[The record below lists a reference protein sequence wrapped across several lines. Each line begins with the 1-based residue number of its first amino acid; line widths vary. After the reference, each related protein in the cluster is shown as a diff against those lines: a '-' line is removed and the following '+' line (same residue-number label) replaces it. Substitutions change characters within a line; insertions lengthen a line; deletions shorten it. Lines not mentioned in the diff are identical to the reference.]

1 MQLEATQRAMNSRRA
16 EVVKAV
22 CDYIKENQTSRI
34 TLTVL
39 GEHFGISPYYLQR
52 TFVNVMGISPRRY
65 LEECRLNVLKRR
77 LSQGEPVLSA
87 LRKTGYNSQ
96 SWLYGDWKLKLGM
109 TPSTYRNGAFGI
121 LLMYA
126 LGDCPLGRLLV
137 AATNH
142 GICSIRVGR
151 NDEELVASLRLEYP
165 KAQLMK
171 TERVSSFVEDLK
183 LHLQGVKVK
192 LPLDIRGTDFQL
204 KVWAAIQRIP
214 IGETRSYSEVARMIG
229 QPLAVRA
236 VANACASNPVPLI
249 IPCHRVIRKNGS
261 LGGYALGLPRK
272 RILLVLERALAT
284 PREQD
289 VRGTAEGQPTLSAR
303 WLDTPL
309 GPMIAV
315 ADDTGV
321 RLLEFADRRALPHE
335 ITRLR
340 RRLGPIRFGENEVF
354 STLALELRRYFSG
367 KSAIF
372 GVRIAQE
379 GTEFEKNVWAALR
392 KIPPGQ
398 TRTYADL
405 ARSAGYPAAL
415 RAVARAN
422 GNNQISIVVPCHRVI
437 AADGSLLG
445 YGGKLWRK
453 KWLLG
458 HERGFARVFERVIR
472 QSPQAKKSSPIQAQ
486 RLTSTFRLVK
496 DEGFLRRVFRR
507 RCHRTLVPRI
517 CDGNLEC
524 SIAASDSRSK

>member
-1 MQLEATQRAMNSRRA
+1 MQLEATQQAMNSRRA

-52 TFVNVMGISPRRY
+52 TFVSVMGISPRRY

-96 SWLYGDWKLKLGM
+96 SWLY
-109 TPSTYRNGAFGI
+109 
-121 LLMYA
+121 
-126 LGDCPLGRLLV
+126 GDCPLGRLLV

-171 TERVSSFVEDLK
+171 TERVSPFVEDLK

-214 IGETRSYSEVARMIG
+214 IGETRSYSEVARIIG

-272 RILLVLERALAT
+272 RVLLVLERALAT

-289 VRGTAEGQPTLSAR
+289 VRGTAEDQPTLSAR

-321 RLLEFADRRALPHE
+321 RLLEFADLRALPYE

-340 RRLGPIRFGENEVF
+340 RRLGPIRFGENEAF

-379 GTEFEKNVWAALR
+379 GTEFEKKVWAALR

-422 GNNQISIVVPCHRVI
+422 GNNQISIVVPCH
-437 AADGSLLG
+437 
-445 YGGKLWRK
+445 
-453 KWLLG
+453 
-458 HERGFARVFERVIR
+458 
-472 QSPQAKKSSPIQAQ
+472 
-486 RLTSTFRLVK
+486 
-496 DEGFLRRVFRR
+496 
-507 RCHRTLVPRI
+507 
-517 CDGNLEC
+517 
-524 SIAASDSRSK
+524 